1 MHLKVD
7 YRYHKNFEGNY
18 INKNGIST
26 KVNYKMYVRKED
38 KAISTA
44 IDKKFDDK
52 LLEKNAL
59 IKKSY
64 GGISFS
70 VVDIQTAFNLM
81 LDDLKSKSGLIYPN
95 IFK

>member
-1 MHLKVD
+1 
-7 YRYHKNFEGNY
+7 
-18 INKNGIST
+18 
-26 KVNYKMYVRKED
+26 MYVRKED
-38 KAISTA
+38 KVISTA

-64 GGISFS
+64 DGISFS
-70 VVDIQTAFNLM
+70 VIDIQTTFNLM

-95 IFK
+95 ISK